1 MNLNRRHIL
10 AGAALLLLW
19 PHHVFAAESPETE
32 AMLGLLPDRE
42 AAAKLG
48 GLWVSSGQAQP
59 AEILESLR
67 PRLRWS
73 VAVNPGTFRHNLA
86 NAVGDDFRS
95 GRVVKVEG
103 WQLAQTQAE
112 LCALAY
118 FAAEG
123 LV

>member
-1 MNLNRRHIL
+1 MNLNRRHML

-19 PHHVFAAESPETE
+19 PRHAFAGATAETE
-32 AMLGLLPDRE
+32 AMLDLLPDRE
-42 AAAKLG
+42 AAVKLG
-48 GLWVSSGQAQP
+48 GLWVGSGRTQP
-59 AEILESLR
+59 AEILESLQ
-67 PRLRWS
+67 PKLRWS
-73 VAVNPGTFRHNLA
+73 AAVNPGTFRHNLA
-86 NAVGDDFRS
+86 NAIGDDFRS

-103 WQLAQTQAE
+103 WQLAKTQAE